1 MEDWWFYFISGFKNC
16 DKMKNLKEYIK
27 DCFEPHN
34 KIAFA
39 INEYKNVLLEYFGE
53 FDKEVCLEEDY
64 ILDNLNTHD
73 TEKLKS
79 KILEISK
86 VEFEDYSSDKIKSFS
101 VLCESK
107 EDAISLINNE
117 KFKNLIEFF
126 NYFISEVIDN
136 RIFIEPVYSE
146 DRSKYVFNDCK
157 GICYHIT
164 TNERAEKIIKTG
176 LRMKR
181 SYYREFPSRIYLYAT
196 PKLSLVN
203 DAHIKDFVYKIVNKL
218 KAEREG
224 GIAIIRVNLNKCYND
239 VMRFYKDTS
248 MKEDEAIFTYNNIP
262 AECLTKLNKIDFL
275 Q

>member
-1 MEDWWFYFISGFKNC
+1 MLIHI
-16 DKMKNLKEYIK
+16 MKCLTEYIK

-39 INEYKNVLLEYFGE
+39 INEYKNVLLDYFGE
-53 FDKEVCLEEDY
+53 FDKEVSLEKDY

-73 TEKLKS
+73 AEKLKS

-86 VEFEDYSSDKIKSFS
+86 VEFEDYSSGKIKSFS
-101 VLCESK
+101 VLCASK
-107 EDAISLINNE
+107 EDAISLVENE

-126 NYFISEVIDN
+126 NYFVSEIKDN

-146 DRSKYVFNDCK
+146 DRSNYVFTDCE

-164 TNERAEKIIKTG
+164 TQKRAEKIMRTG
-176 LRMKR
+176 LRIKR
-181 SYYREFPSRIYLYAT
+181 SYYRKFPSRIYLYAT
-196 PKLSLVN
+196 PKLSLLKDKN
-203 DAHIKDFVYKIVNKL
+203 IKDFAYKIVNKL
-218 KAEREG
+218 IAKREG

-248 MKEDEAIFTYNNIP
+248 MKEDEAVFTYNTIP

-275 Q
+275 K

>member
-1 MEDWWFYFISGFKNC
+1 
-16 DKMKNLKEYIK
+16 MKGLKEYIK
-27 DCFEPHN
+27 DCFDPHN
-34 KIAFA
+34 KTSFA
-39 INEYKNVLLEYFGE
+39 INEYKNVLLDYFGE
-53 FDKEVCLEEDY
+53 FDKEVNLEEDY

-79 KILEISK
+79 KILEIAN
-86 VEFEDYSSDKIKSFS
+86 VEFEDYSSGKLKSFS
-101 VLCESK
+101 VLCASK
-107 EDAISLINNE
+107 EEALSLVENE

-126 NYFISEVIDN
+126 NYFVSEIEDN
-136 RIFIEPVYSE
+136 RIFIEPIYSE
-146 DRSKYVFNDCK
+146 DKSTYVFNDCK

-164 TNERAEKIIKTG
+164 TQERAEKIMKTG

-181 SYYREFPSRIYLYAT
+181 SYYRNFPSRIYLYAT

-203 DAHIKDFVYKIVNKL
+203 DKHIKDFAQKIVNKL

-239 VMRFYKDTS
+239 IMRFYKDTS
-248 MKEDEAIFTYNNIP
+248 MKEDEAVFTYNNIP
-262 AECLTKLNKIDFL
+262 PECLTKLNKIDFL

>member
-1 MEDWWFYFISGFKNC
+1 MEDWWFYFISGAKNC
-16 DKMKNLKEYIK
+16 DKMKNITEYLK
-27 DCFEPHN
+27 DSFDPHN
-34 KIAFA
+34 KTVFA
-39 INEYKNVLLEYFGE
+39 INEYKNVLLEYFDE
-53 FDKEVCLEEDY
+53 FDKEVFLEEDY

-86 VEFEDYSSDKIKSFS
+86 VEFEDYSSGKVKSFS
-101 VLCESK
+101 VLCVSR
-107 EDAISLINNE
+107 EDAISLVDDE

-146 DRSKYVFNDCK
+146 DKSKYVFTDCK

-164 TNERAEKIIKTG
+164 TNERVEKIMKTG
-176 LRMKR
+176 LRIKR
-181 SYYREFPSRIYLYAT
+181 SYYRKFPSRIYLYAT
-196 PKLSLVN
+196 PKLSLAN
-203 DAHIKDFVYKIVNKL
+203 DKNIKDFAYKIVNKL

-248 MKEDEAIFTYNNIP
+248 MKEDEAVFTYNNIP
-262 AECLTKLNKIDFL
+262 PECLSKLNKIDFIK
-275 Q
+275 